1 MIKTNIK
8 FIIIISVFFFCFKSY
23 SLSENVDRIEIIGN
37 ERIPKETILMF
48 ADIKENEIIN
58 TQKINEI
65 LKNLYDSNFFE
76 NVTINFVENNL
87 RISVTELPIIDKIV
101 YNGIKAEKIKEAI
114 TKNLKLKPRSSYN
127 TLILAEDNKVILN
140 TLRDLGYYF
149 SKIETFAEEKKDNKI
164 DIRYEISLG
173 EKAKI
178 KKISFVGNKIFKD
191 RKLINIIISEEYKF
205 WKIISGKNF

>member
-65 LKNLYDSNFFE
+65 LKNLYDSNF
-76 NVTINFVENNL
+76 
-87 RISVTELPIIDKIV
+87 
-101 YNGIKAEKIKEAI
+101 
-114 TKNLKLKPRSSYN
+114 
-127 TLILAEDNKVILN
+127 
-140 TLRDLGYYF
+140 
-149 SKIETFAEEKKDNKI
+149 
-164 DIRYEISLG
+164 
-173 EKAKI
+173 
-178 KKISFVGNKIFKD
+178 
-191 RKLINIIISEEYKF
+191 
-205 WKIISGKNF
+205 